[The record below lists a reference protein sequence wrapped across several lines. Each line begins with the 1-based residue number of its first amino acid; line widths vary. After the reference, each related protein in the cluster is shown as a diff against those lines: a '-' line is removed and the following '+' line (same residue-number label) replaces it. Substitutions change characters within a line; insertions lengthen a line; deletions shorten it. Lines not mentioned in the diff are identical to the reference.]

1 MLPYLA
7 VTQVRAGRRLGIK
20 YRESISAT
28 SNRTNGRRQGRV
40 QRDMAALLVLAAGA
54 ATATVP
60 DDKPNIVPPPSPTGS
75 SQGEAKAAKA
85 APPIATR
92 PLLHLADTP
101 GDTVGLL
108 WNAAQRRT
116 R

>member
-1 MLPYLA
+1 
-7 VTQVRAGRRLGIK
+7 
-20 YRESISAT
+20 
-28 SNRTNGRRQGRV
+28 
-40 QRDMAALLVLAAGA
+40 MAALLVLAAGA

-108 WNAAQRRT
+108 WNAAQRRNEVMWDAASACGWGHASPPTSCAT
-116 R
+116 RSTAVRGPTGLGAG